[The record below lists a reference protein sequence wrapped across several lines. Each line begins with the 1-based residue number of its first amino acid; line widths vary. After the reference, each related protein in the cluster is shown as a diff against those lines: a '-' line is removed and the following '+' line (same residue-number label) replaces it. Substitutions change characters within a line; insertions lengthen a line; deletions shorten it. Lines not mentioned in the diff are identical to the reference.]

1 MNIESNK
8 CNKGLVVAIE
18 GLIGAGKST
27 LTNNLCQLCGYTA
40 FNEPVESN
48 PFLVDYYD
56 DPTRWAYAM
65 QVNLL
70 WERFRMF
77 QEATYRALR
86 GELCIAD
93 RSIYGDAAF
102 ALVQYKDKY
111 FTDKEFKS
119 YKTMHETIQPL
130 LPYCDLVIWLEL
142 SPEDTLERIKKR
154 SRTCESNIPIEY
166 LQDLYEAYQSILKS
180 LEGKC
185 KIVRIDAKPEAHSVL
200 CRVMEIIADER
211 VLTSNDN
218 DSLIHYR

>member
-1 MNIESNK
+1 MNR
-8 CNKGLVVAIE
+8 GLVVAIE

-27 LTNNLCQLCGYTA
+27 LTNNLCQLCNYTA

-48 PFLVDYYD
+48 PFLVDYYK
-56 DPTRWAYAM
+56 DPNRWAYAM

-77 QEATYRALR
+77 QEANYRALR
-86 GELCIAD
+86 GEICIAD

-111 FTDKEFKS
+111 FTENEFKS

-130 LPYCDLVIWLEL
+130 LPYPDLMIWLEL
-142 SPEDTLERIKKR
+142 SPEDTMERIKKR
-154 SRTCESNIPIEY
+154 SRECESNIPIEY
-166 LQDLYEAYQSILKS
+166 LRNLYEAYQSVLKC

-185 KIVRIDAKPEAHSVL
+185 KIVRIDARPDAYSVL
-200 CRVMEIIADER
+200 CHVMEIIANEK
-211 VLTSNDN
+211 LTDN
-218 DSLIHYR
+218 LICYR